1 MAENIQRITI
11 DTGVK
16 SYEVADLDGN
26 VLGVIRFNPT
36 NTDIVVRLNKLNDR
50 LQSEDFEKEIAESE
64 AVGALAKMNQRVRDA
79 LDEAIGSP
87 VSDVFF
93 STTAPI
99 SRTKNGNRVQY
110 TLRVLQTITDIIGV
124 EMNEFGRAEIEQ
136 VESAA
141 AKYEGR

>member
-36 NTDIVVRLNKLNDR
+36 NTDIVVRLNNLNDR

-64 AVGALAKMNQRVRDA
+64 AVGSLAKMNQRVRDA

-87 VSDVFF
+87 VSDVQLKLYFL
-93 STTAPI
+93 A
-99 SRTKNGNRVQY
+99 K
-110 TLRVLQTITDIIGV
+110 TLIFVL
-124 EMNEFGRAEIEQ
+124 
-136 VESAA
+136 
-141 AKYEGR
+141 